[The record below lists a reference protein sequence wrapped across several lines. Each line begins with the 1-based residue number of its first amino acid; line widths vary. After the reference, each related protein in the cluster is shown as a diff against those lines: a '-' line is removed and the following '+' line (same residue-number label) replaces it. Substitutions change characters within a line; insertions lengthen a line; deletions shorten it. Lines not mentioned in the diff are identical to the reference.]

1 METKIVLTN
10 HQTDFVNGLGC
21 HYLGEFQWVTKDTI
35 RTAVFSFHGYDQNSS
50 FRFSWL
56 RSEQRFSVSVASNRI
71 HFFISKR
78 HFNFYDINTT
88 FFVINLVFSVS
99 SSSLKKYVGRAITQK
114 SQIRLLPNKENIRTE
129 NEYIFSNL
137 SINIL
142 RTTIAN

>member
-10 HQTDFVNGLGC
+10 HQTDFVNGFGC
-21 HYLGEFQWVTKDTI
+21 RYLGEFQWVTKDTI

-50 FRFSWL
+50 FRFPWL
-56 RSEQRFSVSVASNRI
+56 QSEQWFSVSVASNRI

-137 SINIL
+137 SINLL
-142 RTTIAN
+142 RTTMAN